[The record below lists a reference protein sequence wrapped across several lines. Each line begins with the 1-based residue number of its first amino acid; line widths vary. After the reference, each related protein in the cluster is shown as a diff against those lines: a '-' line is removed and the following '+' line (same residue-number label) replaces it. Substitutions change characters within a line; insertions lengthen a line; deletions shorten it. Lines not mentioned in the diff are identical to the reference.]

1 MGFAQA
7 GADCDPAGNQQ
18 QMNACAVRDFQAAD
32 IQLNI
37 RYGEVMN
44 GLAPGQRTAL
54 RQQQRGWLKSR
65 DARCKTAVRGSEG
78 GSVWPLVF
86 HACLE
91 KATRARTAEIERWTT
106 GTPTP

>member
-1 MGFAQA
+1 
-7 GADCDPAGNQQ
+7 
-18 QMNACAVRDFQAAD
+18 MNACAVRDFQAAD

-65 DARCKTAVRGSEG
+65 DARCKTAVRDSEG
-78 GSVWPLVF
+78 GSVLPLVF
-86 HACLE
+86 NACLE
-91 KATRARTAEIERWTT
+91 KATRARTAEIERWAT
-106 GTPTP
+106 GAPPP